1 MKLVK
6 ILLSFL
12 GKLYRDIVVMCSG
25 DYIEYTLRNGY
36 FIYKN
41 ILPFNMT
48 LGMYKFLKDADFY
61 ALIHGI

>member
-12 GKLYRDIVVMCSG
+12 GKLYRDIVVMCSE

-61 ALIHGI
+61 ALIHRI